1 MRQGV
6 GMDFLDTTTAAVFW
20 ANLTHYGLSLL
31 GAVVIL
37 ILGWWLAGWAS
48 RSLHKSLARRHWMDA
63 TLLPLIVSIVRY
75 TILIG
80 ALLAV
85 LDQFGIQMTSLVAV
99 LGAAGLA
106 IGLALQ
112 GTLANVASGV
122 MLVALRP
129 FHVGH
134 AIQAAGFTGTVQEV
148 GLFATVIRADD
159 NRVITVPNKLLSD
172 APIINFSRLP
182 VQAAV
187 NITFLVPYSADLDR
201 AIEVLRR
208 ITLEQRRESALIGVE
223 ELGDAAIR
231 LRFQATVPVAEADT
245 AKLSLNL
252 AIRRELAAAGIH
264 FAPEAPQPAY
274 GNPAPAPAA
283 ALPPA

>member
-1 MRQGV
+1 
-6 GMDFLDTTTAAVFW
+6 MDFLDTTTAAVFW
-20 ANLTHYGLSLL
+20 ANLTHYGVALL

-48 RSLHKSLARRHWMDA
+48 RAMHRSLARRHWMDP
-63 TLLPLIVSIVRY
+63 TLLPLVVSIVRY
-75 TILIG
+75 TVLLG

-112 GTLANVASGV
+112 GTLSNVASGV
-122 MLVALRP
+122 MLVVLRP

-148 GLFATVIRADD
+148 GLFATEIRTDD
-159 NRVITVPNKLLSD
+159 NKVITVPNKLLSD

-187 NITFLVPYSADLDR
+187 NITFLLPYTADLGR

-208 ITLEQRRESALIGVE
+208 VAAEQHREGALIGVE
-223 ELGDAAIR
+223 ELGDAAIK
-231 LRFQATVPVAEADT
+231 LRFQATVPLGDADT
-245 AKLSLNL
+245 AKLALNL
-252 AIRRELAAAGIH
+252 AIRQQLAAASIQ
-264 FAPEAPQPAY
+264 FMQEAALTMYAAY
-274 GNPAPAPAA
+274 PTQAPAV
-283 ALPPA
+283 LPPA

>member
-1 MRQGV
+1 
-6 GMDFLDTTTAAVFW
+6 MDFLDTTTAAVFW
-20 ANLTHYGLSLL
+20 ANLTHYGLALL
-31 GAVVIL
+31 GAIVIL
-37 ILGWWLAGWAS
+37 VLGWWLAGWAS
-48 RSLHKSLARRHWMDA
+48 RSLHRNLAKRQWMDA
-63 TLLPLIVSIVRY
+63 TLLPLVVSIVRY

-106 IGLALQ
+106 VGLALQ
-112 GTLANVASGV
+112 GTLSNVAAGV
-122 MLVALRP
+122 MLVVLRP

-182 VQAAV
+182 VQATV
-187 NITFLVPYSADLDR
+187 NITFLLPYGADLGR

-208 ITLEQRRESALIGVE
+208 VAAEQHKEGTLIGVE
-223 ELGDAAIR
+223 ELGDAAIK
-231 LRFQATVPVAEADT
+231 LRFQAAVPAAEADT

-252 AIRRELAAAGIH
+252 AIRQQLAAAGIR
-264 FAPEAPQPAY
+264 FMQEAVQSMYAPVPTPVTSPHA
-274 GNPAPAPAA
+274 
-283 ALPPA
+283 

>member
-1 MRQGV
+1 
-6 GMDFLDTTTAAVFW
+6 MDFLDTPTAAVFW
-20 ANLTHYGLSLL
+20 ANLTHYGLALF

-37 ILGWWLAGWAS
+37 ILGWWLASWTS
-48 RSLHKSLARRHWMDA
+48 RSLQKSLVRRQWMDA
-63 TLLPLIVSIVRY
+63 TLLPLIVSSVRY
-75 TILIG
+75 IILIG

-112 GTLANVASGV
+112 GTLSNVASGV

-148 GLFATVIRADD
+148 GLFATVIRGDD
-159 NRVITVPNKLLSD
+159 NKVITVPNKLLSD

-187 NITFLVPYSADLDR
+187 NITFLVPYTADLDR

-208 ITLEQRRESALIGVE
+208 VAAEQHREGALIGVE
-223 ELGDAAIR
+223 ELGDAAIK
-231 LRFQATVPVAEADT
+231 LRFQATVPAGEADM

-252 AIRRELAAAGIH
+252 AIRQQLAAVGIRFLQEGAPPVYGHSTPALAG
-264 FAPEAPQPAY
+264 
-274 GNPAPAPAA
+274 
-283 ALPPA
+283 LPPT

>member
-1 MRQGV
+1 
-6 GMDFLDTTTAAVFW
+6 MDFLDTPTAAVFW
-20 ANLTHYGLSLL
+20 TNLTHYGIALL

-48 RSLHKSLARRHWMDA
+48 RSLQKNLAKRHWMDA
-63 TLLPLIVSIVRY
+63 TLLPLIVSTVRY
-75 TILIG
+75 TILIV

-112 GTLANVASGV
+112 GTLSNVASGV
-122 MLVALRP
+122 MLVVLRP
-129 FHVGH
+129 FHVGN

-148 GLFATVIRADD
+148 GLFATVIRTDD
-159 NRVITVPNKLLSD
+159 NKIITVPNKLLSD

-182 VQAAV
+182 VNAAV
-187 NITFLVPYSADLDR
+187 NVTFLLPYTADLGR

-208 ITLEQRRESALIGVE
+208 VAAEQHKADALIGVE
-223 ELGDAAIR
+223 ELGDAAIK
-231 LRFQATVPVAEADT
+231 LRFQAKVPAADADA
-245 AKLSLNL
+245 AKLAINL
-252 AIRRELAAAGIH
+252 SIRQQLAAAGIR
-264 FAPEAPQPAY
+264 FMQEAAIPTDGYAS
-274 GNPAPAPAA
+274 AA
-283 ALPPA
+283 VPPA

>member
-1 MRQGV
+1 
-6 GMDFLDTTTAAVFW
+6 MDFVDTTTAAVLW
-20 ANLTHYGLSLL
+20 ANLTHYGLALL
-31 GAVVIL
+31 GAIVIL
-37 ILGWWLAGWAS
+37 ILGWWLASWAS
-48 RSLHKSLARRHWMDA
+48 RSLHKNLARRHWMDA
-63 TLLPLIVSIVRY
+63 TLLPLVVSVVRY

-112 GTLANVASGV
+112 GTLSNVAAGV
-122 MLVALRP
+122 MLVVLRP

-182 VQAAV
+182 VQATV
-187 NITFLVPYSADLDR
+187 NITFLLPYAADLGH

-208 ITLEQRRESALIGVE
+208 VAAEQHKEGALIGVE
-223 ELGDAAIR
+223 ELGDAAIK
-231 LRFQATVPVAEADT
+231 LRFQAGVPAAEADT

-252 AIRRELAAAGIH
+252 AIRQQLAVAGIR
-264 FAPEAPQPAY
+264 FMQEAAQPLY
-274 GNPAPAPAA
+274 GPVPTPAA
-283 ALPPA
+283 PPHA